1 MTLPR
6 RRKTI
11 LLALLVYWPTM
22 FVVTHIPQISRW
34 VAKAKVSDKT
44 AHFIVYLVLTFL
56 WWFTI
61 SPYTKV
67 KWKKPTVWWA
77 LLVIVWY
84 GAFDEYSQSFI
95 GRNADVSD
103 FLANLTGTLTA
114 LVLLSIF
121 TFWPASLVVTA
132 ITIFAA
138 TNLSR
143 INLAVLLPIAYPSLH
158 LFAYAFFALLW
169 VHYLKR
175 RPSPR
180 RRHSGFGASATP
192 TPAQPKWFLM
202 ASAIPLAL
210 LAGVKI
216 FSALVGRSLWAADII
231 AAAAGIAIVNVT
243 FYLTALCRRRP
254 PMADPA
260 SR

>member
-6 RRKTI
+6 RRKAI
-11 LLALLVYWPTM
+11 LLALLVYWPVM

-34 VAKAKVSDKT
+34 VAKAQVSDKT
-44 AHFIVYLVLTFL
+44 AHFIAYLVLTFL

-67 KWKKPTVWWA
+67 KWKKPTVWWS

-84 GAFDEYSQSFI
+84 GAFDEYSQSFF

-103 FLANLTGTLTA
+103 FLANLASVLAA

-121 TFWPASLVVTA
+121 TFWPASLAVTA
-132 ITIFAA
+132 IAIFAA

-143 INLAVLLPIAYPSLH
+143 INLAALLPIAYPSLH

-175 RPSPR
+175 RPSPPSR
-180 RRHSGFGASATP
+180 ARGKPRQA
-192 TPAQPKWFLM
+192 TPAQPKWFLT
-202 ASAIPLAL
+202 ASAVPLAL

-231 AAAAGIAIVNVT
+231 AAVAGITIINVT
-243 FYLTALCRRRP
+243 FYLTVLCRRHP

>member
-1 MTLPR
+1 
-6 RRKTI
+6 
-11 LLALLVYWPTM
+11 M
-22 FVVTHIPQISRW
+22 FVATHIPQISRW
-34 VAKAKVSDKT
+34 VAKAQVSDKT

-67 KWKKPTVWWA
+67 KWKKSTVWWT

-95 GRNADVSD
+95 GRNANVSD
-103 FLANLTGTLTA
+103 FLANLTGVLAA
-114 LVLLSIF
+114 LVLLSMV
-121 TFWPASLVVTA
+121 TFWPASLAVTA

-138 TNLSR
+138 TNLSK
-143 INLAVLLPIAYPSLH
+143 INLAVLLPITYPSLH

-175 RPSPR
+175 RPSP
-180 RRHSGFGASATP
+180 P

-202 ASAIPLAL
+202 ASAVPLAL

-231 AAAAGIAIVNVT
+231 AAVAGITIVNVT

>member
-34 VAKAKVSDKT
+34 VAKAQVSDKT

-67 KWKKPTVWWA
+67 KWKKSTVWWT

-84 GAFDEYSQSFI
+84 GAFDEYSQSFF

-103 FLANLTGTLTA
+103 FLANLTGTLAA
-114 LVLLSIF
+114 LVLLSMF
-121 TFWPASLVVTA
+121 TFWPASLAVTA
-132 ITIFAA
+132 IAIFAA

-143 INLAVLLPIAYPSLH
+143 INLAVLLPITYLSLH

-175 RPSPR
+175 RPSP
-180 RRHSGFGASATP
+180 P

-202 ASAIPLAL
+202 ASAVPLAL

-216 FSALVGRSLWAADII
+216 FSALVGRSLWATDII
-231 AAAAGIAIVNVT
+231 AAVAGIAIVNVT
-243 FYLTALCRRRP
+243 FYLAALCRRRP